1 MTCRGY
7 DAKAVKV
14 SKTIKRAAAKIMD
27 NHKRGAFIRSFVEI
41 ERSNSRGSSRK
52 GNDK

>member
-14 SKTIKRAAAKIMD
+14 SKTVKRAAAKIMD
-27 NHKRGAFIRSFVEI
+27 NHKRGSFIRSFVEI
-41 ERSNSRGSSRK
+41 ERSNSRSSSRK
-52 GNDK
+52 DSK